1 MASIRRIGCV
11 VAVVMVLGGGVGP
24 ERAQASGIP
33 TVDVLSVGQQ
43 LISYITDLSQ
53 FAEVIAQT
61 GLETEHLATTLA
73 DYAQTL
79 KEYQSYLNQLRSL
92 QDFIS
97 AKDWAGLMT
106 IIVGS
111 PYGEELMG
119 QIPLISLTDP
129 DYADKARKLLEK
141 YGGVPQKTED
151 ILAAYKVLGSKAKEL
166 QHIEEYNE
174 KLNEQYGK
182 HVAQLNITSRNEAGI
197 KAREETWAKFGKH
210 ILNLGEESDLATAQL
225 GVSQANVAGL
235 QREAMMRQINQQMLI
250 YESPST
256 ALANRRASMVDDEL
270 GRLKKVH
277 ANSENFKA
285 GKSHWG
291 N

>member
-1 MASIRRIGCV
+1 MASIRRVGCV
-11 VAVVMVLGGGVGP
+11 VVMVMVLGGVVGP
-24 ERAQASGIP
+24 ERAQATGIP

-43 LISYITDLSQ
+43 LISYVTDLSQ

-97 AKDWAGLMT
+97 ASDWAGLMT

-119 QIPLISLTDP
+119 KIPFISMADP
-129 DYADKARKLLEK
+129 DYADKARKLLAK
-141 YGGVPQKTED
+141 YGGVPQKTDD

-182 HVAQLNITSRNEAGI
+182 HVAQLNITSRNEGGI
-197 KAREETWAKFGKH
+197 KAREEMWRKYQKA

-225 GVSQANVAGL
+225 GVSQDNVAGQ
-235 QREAMMRQINQQMLI
+235 QREAMMRQINQQILV
-250 YESPST
+250 YEAPST
-256 ALANRRASMVDDEL
+256 ALANRRAEMVDEEL
-270 GRLKKVH
+270 ERLKKVH
-277 ANSENFKA
+277 KNSKNFKA

-291 N
+291 K